1 MEEQLVI
8 FKMAGES
15 YGVDIGRVQ
24 SITQMQEITHVPRAS
39 EHVEGVINLR
49 GVVMP
54 VIDLRKRFGLPALGE
69 GEEGVIVIVELAE
82 QQVGLVVDKVTD
94 VERVSEELIEPP
106 SPLVSS
112 AETAYLRG
120 IGRWGE
126 DNEKLVLMLD
136 IDSMF
141 TLEEQEALKE
151 AA

>member
-8 FKMAGES
+8 FKMAEES

-39 EHVEGVINLR
+39 QHVEGVINLR

-54 VIDLRKRFGLPALGE
+54 VIDLRKRFGLPPLSE

-82 QQVGLVVDKVTD
+82 QQVGIVVDKVTD
-94 VERVSEELIEPP
+94 VEKVAEELIEPP
-106 SPLVSS
+106 SAMVSS
-112 AETAYLRG
+112 VDTAYLRG
-120 IGRWGE
+120 IAKMEER
-126 DNEKLVLMLD
+126 LVILLD
-136 IDSMF
+136 MDRIF
-141 TLEEQEALKE
+141 TFEEQEELKE